1 MTNLAWAMLGLFI
14 FAVLGNVYWT
24 FKAGAER
31 ARRRKQ
37 KQKAAIAKY
46 QTPAGLDESIQNRQE
61 YLVLLERFD
70 AFSTTPEHQA
80 KAQQRLDEY
89 EQKLETLRFL
99 QSHSTDKD

>member
-14 FAVLGNVYWT
+14 FVVLGNVYWT

-31 ARRRKQ
+31 ARRRRQ
-37 KQKAAIAKY
+37 RQEAAIAKY
-46 QTPAGLDESIQNRQE
+46 QTPAGLDEPIQNRQE

-70 AFSTTPEHQA
+70 AFSATPEHQA

-89 EQKLETLRFL
+89 EQKLEMVKFL
-99 QSHSTDKD
+99 QNQSSG